1 MMIALYELLVCSSSA
16 EVTCARAAI
25 VASTAAIIT
34 KNVSI
39 SRKEITHDATCDTDL
54 TMTLA

>member
-1 MMIALYELLVCSSSA
+1 MIALWQLLVCSSTA

-39 SRKEITHDATCDTDL
+39 SWKEITHDATCDTDL
-54 TMTLA
+54 AMALA